1 MFTTDTQVIYEN
13 ALAGQAYSLPFDWLD
28 NSQILV
34 YGDSKVL
41 TEVSEYTL
49 DKTARTITPLSNYGK
64 LVVTRYTLGSNL
76 EYNFANIKSLKGKEL
91 EEALTIIRQL
101 SEEGFTQ
108 TIHINEDGKYDF
120 EGFRVT
126 NIGDPLDPEDL
137 LSLGYA
143 ENYKNLFQTLH
154 SETQE
159 NANIATEKAD
169 IATAKADIAIER
181 ADLATTKASEAY
193 NYTESAR
200 VSASTASNKAAQ
212 ATEQAGIASQ
222 KASEAATSASEALES
237 KNGAFQF
244 YLTIKY
250 LISEASNLGLPLNMG
265 YIDDKYFNDFVDCG
279 LADLSLEEDIIVY
292 NSFRTRYNIFPIETV
307 LSGGGALG
315 DAFV

>member
-1 MFTTDTQVIYEN
+1 
-13 ALAGQAYSLPFDWLD
+13 
-28 NSQILV
+28 
-34 YGDSKVL
+34 
-41 TEVSEYTL
+41 
-49 DKTARTITPLSNYGK
+49 
-64 LVVTRYTLGSNL
+64 L

-154 SETQE
+154 SETQANANIATE
-159 NANIATEKAD
+159 KAAIATDKANIATEKADMATAKALEASNSAGTATAKALEASNSAGTATDKANIATEKAD
-169 IATAKADIAIER
+169 IATAKADIAIEK
-181 ADLATTKASEAY
+181 ADLATTKALEAY

-212 ATEQAGIASQ
+212 ATEQASIASQ

-244 YLTIKY
+244 YSTIKY

-315 DAFV
+315 DALV